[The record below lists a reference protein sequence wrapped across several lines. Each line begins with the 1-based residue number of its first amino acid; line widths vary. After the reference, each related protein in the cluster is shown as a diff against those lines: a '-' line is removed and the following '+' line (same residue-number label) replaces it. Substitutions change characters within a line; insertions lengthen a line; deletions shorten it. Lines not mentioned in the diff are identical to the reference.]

1 MILYGT
7 NPIAWAN
14 DDDQSLGAHI
24 PTEQILTEARE
35 IGFDGIENGHRWPQD
50 DPEALKQLLGGY
62 GLKFISGWH
71 SLNLLAHSVE
81 DEKAAIQ
88 PHLDKLKHNGCAVCI
103 ACETSNSVQGL
114 DVPVNDAP
122 ALSDAEMKA
131 FGAKVEEI
139 AQYCADQGIA
149 LVYHHHMGTVV
160 ETSEE
165 IDAFM
170 AATGPA
176 TKLLFDAGHCYFGS
190 NGADPAPVLER
201 YADRVSHFHAKNVR
215 PAVIA
220 EVRERGLSFMDGVR
234 KGVFTVPGDDEGG
247 IDFAPLLSMLKDKGY
262 GGWLVI
268 EAEQDPEVHNPL
280 HYQTLGL
287 KSLKQ
292 MAREAGLDS
301 GQTSDQREELT

>member
-14 DDDQSLGAHI
+14 DDDQSLGADI
-24 PTEQILTEARE
+24 PTSRILDEAGRQ

-50 DPEALKQLLGGY
+50 DPEALRALLAGY

-88 PHLDKLKHNGCAVCI
+88 PHLDKLKHNGCKVCI
-103 ACETSNSVQGL
+103 VCETSNSVQGL
-114 DVPVNDAP
+114 DTP
-122 ALSDAEMKA
+122 LSDRPMLDAAGMAA

-139 AQYCADQGIA
+139 AAYCAAQGID

-160 ETSEE
+160 QSPED

-176 TKLLFDAGHCYFGS
+176 TKLLFDAGHCYFG
-190 NGADPAPVLER
+190 GGDPATVL
-201 YADRVSHFHAKNVR
+201 AKHIGRVRHFHAKNVR
-215 PAVIA
+215 PAVRAKVEA
-220 EVRERGLSFMDGVR
+220 EGWSFMDGVR
-234 KGVFTVPGDDEGG
+234 GGVFTVPGDQEGG
-247 IDFAPLLSMLKDKGY
+247 IDFAPLLKILKDADY
-262 GGWLVI
+262 SGWVVI
-268 EAEQDPEVHNPL
+268 EAEQDPDVRNPL
-280 HYQTLGL
+280 LYQTLGL
-287 KSLKQ
+287 ATLKRL
-292 MAREAGLDS
+292 AKEVGLV
-301 GQTSDQREELT
+301 

>member
-24 PTEQILTEARE
+24 PTEQILTEASQ

-50 DPEALKQLLGGY
+50 DPEALKQLLGGH

-71 SLNLLAHSVE
+71 SLNLLDHSVE
-81 DEKAAIQ
+81 EEKAAIQ
-88 PHLDKLKHNGCAVCI
+88 PHLDKLKHNGCKVCI
-103 ACETSNSVQGL
+103 VCETSNSVQGL

-122 ALSDAEMKA
+122 VLTPEQMTS
-131 FGAKVEEI
+131 FGTKIEEI
-139 AQYCADQGIA
+139 AQYCANQGID

-160 ETSEE
+160 ETPAE

-176 TKLLFDAGHCYFGS
+176 TKLLFDAGHCYFGA
-190 NGADPAPVLER
+190 NGQDPASILR
-201 YADRVSHFHAKNVR
+201 KYRDRVRHFHAKNVR
-215 PAVIA
+215 PDVMT
-220 EVRERGLSFMDGVR
+220 EVREKGLSFMDGVR
-234 KGVFTVPGDDEGG
+234 AGVFTVPGDSEGG
-247 IDFAPLLSMLKDKGY
+247 VDFTPLLRILKDQNY
-262 GGWLVI
+262 DGWIVI
-268 EAEQDPEVHNPL
+268 EAEQDPEQRNPH
-280 HYQTLGL
+280 HYQSMGL

-292 MAREAGLDS
+292 TARGVGLD
-301 GQTSDQREELT
+301 G